1 MKDFHMPLL
10 VIYKLRSLKISKD
23 VWGLNSKTDKLGK
36 YTYVWNFTFNNY
48 RLDIHLK
55 HTWNI
60 YKNRP
65 RLSCSANHNKHQ
77 TITNLQIISDSSH
90 KIRKHKPRTKKNLR
104 IFENTLLN
112 ILMIREFIVEIIKY
126 LEMDNNE
133 NITYPK

>member
-23 VWGLNSKTDKLGK
+23 IWGLNNKTDKLGK

-60 YKNRP
+60 YKNWP

-90 KIRKHKPRTKKNLR
+90 KIRKHKPRTKKKLTDIWKHTTKHTNDKRIHSGNYKILR
-104 IFENTLLN
+104 NG
-112 ILMIREFIVEIIKY
+112 
-126 LEMDNNE
+126 
-133 NITYPK
+133 